1 MTGPEVC
8 PWVIGPDGLAH
19 LTEVQAAAWSGLMRV
34 HRRITRELEGAL
46 QARHGLSLSALE
58 ALGRLA
64 AAPDRR
70 LRIARLAERIELS
83 LSRTSRLLDALEAR
97 GLVEHQPCPE
107 DSRASNVQLTA
118 AGARTIERAMSA
130 FHSWLEEVLADWSG
144 PEREQLVRLLDRFT
158 RDLNA
163 TVECHGD

>member
-118 AGARTIERAMSA
+118 AGLAVAQQA
-130 FHSWLEEVLADWSG
+130 QADHLADVRRLFLDRLT
-144 PEREQLVRLLDRFT
+144 PEQIRALAAAFGQLVPPAAR
-158 RDLNA
+158 
-163 TVECHGD
+163 